1 MGQPQSRPCLPQ
13 PDSRLVEMH
22 SRSSC
27 APVAPH
33 HTHKVRPLQ
42 PVSCSKV
49 AAPPLQLSADNLPG
63 PEDVPSKN
71 SLAQARSAKN
81 EKAGGVAGGS
91 FSVTSGTSM
100 LPSSHVRTYD
110 FARSIRACAVRAVC
124 QASPWA
130 FPCSLALV

>member
-1 MGQPQSRPCLPQ
+1 MGQLQCKSCLPR
-13 PDSRLVEMH
+13 PDSRLVEI
-22 SRSSC
+22 
-27 APVAPH
+27 APGSAVHPQH
-33 HTHKVRPLQ
+33 CIKVMYSGHDSP
-42 PVSCSKV
+42 SACSKV

-100 LPSSHVRTYD
+100 LPSSHVRT
-110 FARSIRACAVRAVC
+110 F
-124 QASPWA
+124 
-130 FPCSLALV
+130 